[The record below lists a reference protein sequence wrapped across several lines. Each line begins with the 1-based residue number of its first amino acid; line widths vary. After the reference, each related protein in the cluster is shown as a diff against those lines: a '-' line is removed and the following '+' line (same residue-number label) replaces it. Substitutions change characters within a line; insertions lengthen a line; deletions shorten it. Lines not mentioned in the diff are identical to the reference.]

1 MIIIIII
8 LLQPPLHSPP
18 FLRNFANEDPS
29 SMLGVVRKEKHLRY
43 ISNLT
48 VNVHP
53 RELRADATKSL
64 PPASLTPRSP
74 VPTCPSPQAQG
85 SFEISPSDTLWG
97 SIGGVMQ
104 VCERHR
110 RSTLY
115 GYYLAWRSSI
125 SPRHTDENSGFH
137 QHGQLLRPSPKGRL
151 FSRDVGWWNLQC
163 CHALPAWM
171 SLGTSQNTEL

>member
-53 RELRADATKSL
+53 RELRADATKFIA
-64 PPASLTPRSP
+64 ASVAHSKI
-74 VPTCPSPQAQG
+74 TCTNMSVAPSPRKFRDLTVRY
-85 SFEISPSDTLWG
+85 SL
-97 SIGGVMQ
+97 
-104 VCERHR
+104 RKYR
-110 RSTLY
+110 RGNAS
-115 GYYLAWRSSI
+115 
-125 SPRHTDENSGFH
+125 
-137 QHGQLLRPSPKGRL
+137 
-151 FSRDVGWWNLQC
+151 
-163 CHALPAWM
+163 M
-171 SLGTSQNTEL
+171 

>member
-1 MIIIIII
+1 MRIRPQCWVWYGRRSI
-8 LLQPPLHSPP
+8 LDIYPTSPSTSILGNWGPMPPS
-18 FLRNFANEDPS
+18 
-29 SMLGVVRKEKHLRY
+29 
-43 ISNLT
+43 
-48 VNVHP
+48 
-53 RELRADATKSL
+53 SL

-115 GYYLAWRSSI
+115 VYYLTWHSSI
-125 SPRHTDENSGFH
+125 SPRHTDENSWRWRMIDF
-137 QHGQLLRPSPKGRL
+137 LRPSPKGRL